1 MKGIKKT
8 ICLLLSLMMILSMGV
23 PVFAFDNATN
33 EAQANTTSSEA
44 SPFSIEISTDKSS
57 YSATGIAKITAKV
70 TNTSGK
76 DIKNASAEAV
86 FGELA
91 PCKKKSSQTTAEAET
106 LKDGESLEFTYS
118 ATINKNAKK
127 LNIFEKII
135 LFFVRLFN
143 GGYSA
148 KDNGF
153 DNGREFVESSSDIKF
168 GKRWARNTI
177 KVWFGESGETPD
189 NPPTQD
195 KSYEALIKDVDI
207 DEIYEYDESDIS
219 IDETTGKEFINNVV
233 LIIFEDDC
241 TEKRKAEIINSI
253 NGKVVGGRKWANE
266 LHIKVDK
273 CSFNELKK
281 VCERLNATAGVID
294 ADYDEV
300 YYMEDESL
308 SFIPNDT
315 YIIDA
320 QDDDSNAF
328 NGLNLAWDNYN
339 KFSTLQYSYRN
350 WYHLAINMP
359 GVWKYEQYLK
369 NINIGVIDS
378 GFKTNHEDLSIK
390 VVSSG
395 NVPGNHG
402 THVAGIIGATQNNGK
417 GSTGILKNVS
427 LYGYMGKRKLTS
439 SEIYNGLDV
448 LVRDYKCRI
457 INLSQGQPAY
467 EYDGKVY
474 KKNNKLNKLT
484 INEVDAWGKKAS
496 KEISLLLKDNQDFL
510 IVQSAGNGAENTN
523 LGIDSDNNGYFASI
537 TADNCYTKTKN
548 VSIDDIMSRVIIV
561 ANAEHISNNNYQL
574 TADSNGGSRTNI
586 AAPGKYIYS
595 TVAGVYETNNDGKV
609 IVESG
614 QKYKQLSGTSMAAPI
629 VTGVAGLVW
638 SVNPNFTGADVKKI
652 VIDTAY
658 DSGIMVKDNPDSPTV
673 GAFPLVNAKFAVEEA
688 MRRTYGEES
697 VTNFAGGDG
706 SEENPYQVATPAQL
720 NAVRYHLDK
729 HFIQIADI
737 DLSGWGEWKPIGM
750 AVPMYSTTGNSCK
763 AKEELFTGTYNGNNY
778 RIDNIKIT
786 DGDGAPEYD
795 CYGLFAGTKDATLKN
810 INVTNLNID
819 ISKSGAGY
827 PYIWKEEGMIYS
839 VCAGGI
845 AGICKKSNNGITVID
860 NCLVT
865 GKIHISPC
873 ADAYV
878 GGITGYGGTFTRCKN
893 YADID
898 LYADSL
904 TRYEYPSSTGHC
916 GGITG
921 EPNSVN
927 GKIDMCTNF
936 GNVFVAAGVFLYS
949 GGISGKYGQISNSL
963 NFGRIGG
970 NLLHYGHSSTSFEN
984 CNVGGIVGATSSDF
998 IKNCINY
1005 GEIYGIDVST
1015 NNSKYSG
1022 SGYGV
1027 RVGGICGDLVYYNG
1041 RLISC
1046 YNLGKYITAN
1056 QEHAVVGRI
1065 AGHCSNRSDCYSWEE
1080 TFVNNRITTA
1090 SSPTSDVSS
1099 SNVNGGNLTKEEML
1113 KEETYKGF
1121 DFDNIWKI
1129 DSSVGGAVLK

>member
-8 ICLLLSLMMILSMGV
+8 LCLLLSLVMILSMGV
-23 PVFAFDNATN
+23 PAFALEKSTS
-33 EAQANTTSSEA
+33 EAQANTTSSET
-44 SPFSIEISTDKSS
+44 SPFSIELSTDKSS

-76 DIKNASAEAV
+76 DIKDVSAEAV
-86 FGELA
+86 FTDLA
-91 PCKKKSSQTTAEAET
+91 PVRNGQTTAEAET
-106 LKDGESLEFTYS
+106 LKAGESLEITYR

-148 KDNGF
+148 KDNSF
-153 DNGREFVESSSDIKF
+153 DNGREFVESSNDIKF
-168 GKRWARNTI
+168 GKRWAKNTV

-195 KSYEALIKDVDI
+195 KTYEELIKDVDI
-207 DEIYEYDESDIS
+207 DEMYEYDESDIS
-219 IDETTGKEFINNVV
+219 IDETTGIGYINN
-233 LIIFEDDC
+233 IITIMFEEECSDSD
-241 TEKRKAEIINSI
+241 KAKIINSI
-253 NGKVVGGRKWANE
+253 NGKIIGGNKTYNE
-266 LHIKVDK
+266 LYIKIEKSTCEELDIICDK
-273 CSFNELKK
+273 LNENDNIYAYYSE
-281 VCERLNATAGVID
+281 VFENISNAV
-294 ADYDEV
+294 
-300 YYMEDESL
+300 
-308 SFIPNDT
+308 PNDLYASQREIEENDDEPWVKWDGT
-315 YIIDA
+315 YAPRNWGLIAINA
-320 QDDDSNAF
+320 PDS
-328 NGLNLAWDNYN
+328 WNYN
-339 KFSTLQYSYRN
+339 NYFS
-350 WYHLAINMP
+350 
-359 GVWKYEQYLK
+359 
-369 NINIGVIDS
+369 NIKIGVIDD
-378 GFKTNHEDLSIK
+378 GFNVNHIDLDIKTISKTNSKNE
-390 VVSSG
+390 
-395 NVPGNHG
+395 HG
-402 THVAGIIGATQNNGK
+402 THVAGIIGATANNTK
-417 GSTGILKNVS
+417 GIAGIVWNKA
-427 LYGYMGKRKLTS
+427 LYGYDAEQYNKKLGKDIYTDD
-439 SEIYNGLDV
+439 EIYNGLEE
-448 LVRDYKCRI
+448 LVKKGCKV
-457 INLSQGQPAY
+457 INCSFGLSQNLL
-467 EYDGKVY
+467 DSNCSFDIKTITKRGKTAS
-474 KKNNKLNKLT
+474 NK
-484 INEVDAWGKKAS
+484 IAM
-496 KEISLLLKDNQDFL
+496 LLKKGYDF
-510 IVQSAGNGAENTN
+510 IVVQAAGNGATN
-523 LGIDSDNNGYFASI
+523 PKYVGQGSVGYNDAKLGVDAINNGYFASV
-537 TADNCYTKTKN
+537 TKDNCYNKKIS
-548 VSIDDIMSRVIIV
+548 VEEIMNRIIIV
-561 ANAEHISNNNYQL
+561 TSAESNINDRSKYNIAIS
-574 TADSNGGSRTNI
+574 ANGGSQVDI
-586 AAPGKYIYS
+586 SAPGENIYS
-595 TVAGVYETNNDGKV
+595 TVLSNEY
-609 IVESG
+609 SF
-614 QKYKQLSGTSMAAPI
+614 LSGTSMAAPM
-629 VTGVAGLVW
+629 VTSVVSLVW
-638 SVNPNFTGADVKKI
+638 SINSDFTGAQ
-652 VIDTAY
+652 
-658 DSGIMVKDNPDSPTV
+658 VKDIVCKNVDYNTMVYDNLQSPNAT
-673 GAFPLVNAKFAVEEA
+673 GNYRMVNAKLAVEEA

-786 DGDGAPEYD
+786 DGDGALEYD

-865 GKIHISPC
+865 GKIHVSPC

-898 LYADSL
+898 VYADSL
-904 TRYEYPSSTGHC
+904 TRYEYPSSHGYC

-921 EPNSVN
+921 HPNSVN
-927 GKIDMCTNF
+927 GKIDMCTNY
-936 GNVFVAAGVFLYS
+936 GNIFVAAGVFLYS
-949 GGISGKYGQISNSL
+949 GGISGIYGQISNSL

-1027 RVGGICGDLVYYNG
+1027 SVGGICGDLAYYNG

-1080 TFVNNRITTA
+1080 TFVNNSITTA

-1099 SNVNGGNLTKEEML
+1099 NNVNGGNLTKEEML